1 MLPKIIIT
9 MPAYHAEGTVAKTV
23 ADIPTKVADK
33 LILVDDASTDNTAQI
48 ARELEGI
55 TVYVHP
61 RNRGYGGNQKTC
73 YAKAIEHGADII
85 VLLHPDYQYDP
96 KAVPLL
102 IAPILGGY
110 ADMTFGSRFAGL
122 SDPRGGG
129 MPRYRYYGNRITTVV
144 ENHLLGTRFTEMHS
158 GLRAYTRA
166 CLLSLPLQD
175 YSDDFAFDSQLL
187 VDAVTSGQRVVE
199 VPISTRYTKE
209 SSSISVLRSL
219 RYVSQSIAYAGAC
232 AVKRGR
238 KGRRF
243 PTTYGDTR
251 APHILR
257 GRQGTLVQK
266 ACPLCGRPQMMLV
279 HPSNAP
285 DDIDPSEFACTSD
298 AVAKHDDILQ
308 CPDCGMVSSRPTI
321 APSEIVRNYAEMTDE
336 SYLSEH
342 EAREELFRWVLDR
355 IDGFLIPSRR
365 LLEVGSNVGLF
376 LKVAGE
382 RGWNAKGIEPSKWA
396 VDLGRQRFGV
406 DLVQGTVDDLDDQPA
421 STDAVVMLDVL
432 EHLSDP
438 VGDLRK
444 LRVVLAEDGLLAVS
458 TIDVSSIHAKVR
470 RGNWPWFIRPH
481 LQYFT
486 PESLEATF
494 KRSGFRMVDWAV
506 VPRRFHL
513 SYLAERAGRSM
524 GAVGKVAH
532 GVSQVVN
539 PRLPMGWLGD
549 VVFAIGR
556 PIPGPTL
563 EGDPQSKHDRL
574 ATRPETSR
582 A

>member
-9 MPAYHAEGTVAKTV
+9 MPAYHAEQTLAKTV
-23 ADIPTKVADK
+23 ADIPTKVADE

-48 ARELEGI
+48 ARQLEGI
-55 TVYVHP
+55 SVYVHP

-73 YAKAIEHGADII
+73 YARAIEHGADII

-102 IAPILGGY
+102 IAPIMGGY

-144 ENHLLGTRFTEMHS
+144 ENCLLGTRFTEMHS
-158 GLRAYTRA
+158 GLRAYTRN

-199 VPISTRYTKE
+199 APISTRYTKE

-219 RYVSQSIAYAGAC
+219 RYVSQSIACAGAY
-232 AVKRGR
+232 AAKRGR

-243 PTTYGDTR
+243 PTTYGDS
-251 APHILR
+251 R
-257 GRQGTLVQK
+257 GPRMLSRRPGSDVQK
-266 ACPLCGRPQMMLV
+266 PCPLCGRSNMMLV

-298 AVAKHDDILQ
+298 AIAQHDDIVQ
-308 CPDCGMVSSRPTI
+308 CPDCGMVSSNPTI
-321 APSEIVRNYAEMTDE
+321 GPSEIIRNYAEMTDE

-342 EAREELFRWVLDR
+342 EAREELFEWVLDR
-355 IDGFLIPSRR
+355 IDGFLLPGRR

-382 RGWNAKGIEPSKWA
+382 RGWKVRGIEPSKWA
-396 VDLGRQRFGV
+396 VELGRQRFGV
-406 DLVQGTVDDLDDQPA
+406 DLVQGTVDDLDDQPSSA
-421 STDAVVMLDVL
+421 DAIVMLDVL

-438 VGDLRK
+438 VGNLRK
-444 LRVVLAEDGLLAVS
+444 LRMVLADDGLLAVS
-458 TIDVSSIHAKVR
+458 TIDVSSVHAKVR

-486 PESLEATF
+486 PESLDATF
-494 KRSGFRMVDWAV
+494 KRSGFRMVHWAV
-506 VPRRFHL
+506 VPRWFHL

-524 GAVGKVAH
+524 GALGKIAH
-532 GVSQVVN
+532 GVSHVVN

-556 PIPGPTL
+556 PIPNLKP
-563 EGDPQSKHDRL
+563 EGDPELDHDRL
-574 ATRPETSR
+574 A
-582 A
+582 AGA